1 MHQFGLLHFDKCRPY
16 LEFLEV
22 DGGHDERLP
31 RVRRRLADPDPRLLR
46 VLTLGQPSR
55 PLLSGKKQKS
65 KCFMWFPI
73 PFWIRS
79 VDLKNVKPAKLIE
92 LPVAT
97 QQVAFKT
104 YMNVM
109 NFMNALRSSTVII
122 KPCTRRKRI

>member
-31 RVRRRLADPDPRLLR
+31 RVRRRLSDPDPRLLR

-73 PFWIRS
+73 PFC